1 MQFKRYSI
9 DVRFDEG
16 WPTKVAE
23 LTRGAIAFQI
33 IPAVNSTESDT
44 LVLAFPDEKPDVCL
58 DEHKA
63 IERMKEAV
71 EISEDDSEQ
80 GHIAADRVLRNF
92 VADAGFKRLAEV
104 YDSVEKWYD

>member
-33 IPAVNSTESDT
+33 IPAVNSTGSDT
-44 LVLAFPDEKPDVCL
+44 LVLAFPDEKTVGAL

-63 IERMKEAV
+63 IERMEEAG
-71 EISEDDSEQ
+71 EISEDDTEQ
-80 GHIAADRVLRNF
+80 GHIAADRILRNF
-92 VADAGFKRLAEV
+92 VADMGFQRLAAV
-104 YDSVEKWYD
+104 YDSVDKWYD